1 MSFTFGPNVRLDS
14 PAYVCPTARLF
25 GRISAGVGSSFWT
38 YSVARAEGP
47 EVRLGAY
54 CNVQDHVMLHVGG
67 GNNTIIGDFCSI
79 SHRAVVHGATIGDD
93 CLIGIGA
100 TVMDGAK
107 VGRRCIIAGHSI
119 VTAGMEIPEGSVVA
133 GVPAKIVAQRD
144 NYAQT
149 RRNALVYHRNA
160 LFYAQ
165 GRHDAWQGEDFA
177 RWRTEINERLAAGED
192 VRP

>member
-1 MSFTFGPNVRLDS
+1 MSFVLGPDVLLDR
-14 PAYVCPTARLF
+14 PAFIDPTARLF
-25 GRISAGVGSSFWT
+25 GRVRAGVGCSFWT
-38 YSVARAEGP
+38 YAVVRAEGP

-54 CNVQDHVMLHVGG
+54 CNVQDHAMLHIGG
-67 GNNTIIGDFCSI
+67 GGPTIIGDFCTI
-79 SHRAVVHGATIGDD
+79 AHRAVVHGATIGDD

-107 VGRRCIIAGHSI
+107 VGRRSVIAGHCI

-133 GVPAKIVAQRD
+133 GVPAKVVARRD

-149 RRNALVYHRNA
+149 RRNALIYHRNA
-160 LFYAQ
+160 LHYAQ
-165 GRHDAWQGEDFA
+165 GRHDAWCGDEFIA
-177 RWRTEINERLAAGED
+177 WSAEIKRRLADGED